1 MSKVIQGKLVAR
13 GKKFA
18 VVVSRF
24 NEFISNRLLKGAVD
38 ILVRH
43 EAEEKDIE
51 VVWVPGSFEI
61 PLVAKRLAE
70 SKKYNAI
77 ICLGVVIQGDTPHNE
92 YIAAEVA
99 KGIALSA
106 MESGLPVIFGV
117 LTTDTLEQ
125 AIERAGA
132 KNGNKGSQAAE
143 AAIEMANLF
152 QQI

>member
-1 MSKVIQGKLVAR
+1 MSKVIQGKMVAR

-18 VVVSRF
+18 IVVARF
-24 NEFISNRLLKGAVD
+24 NEFVSNRLLKGAVD

-43 EAEEKDIE
+43 EADEKDIE
-51 VVWVPGSFEI
+51 VCWVPGSFEI
-61 PLVAKRLAE
+61 PIVARRLADT
-70 SKKYNAI
+70 KKFNAV

-99 KGIALSA
+99 KGIAQASL
-106 MESGLPVIFGV
+106 ESGLPIIFGI
-117 LTTDTLEQ
+117 LTTDNLVQ